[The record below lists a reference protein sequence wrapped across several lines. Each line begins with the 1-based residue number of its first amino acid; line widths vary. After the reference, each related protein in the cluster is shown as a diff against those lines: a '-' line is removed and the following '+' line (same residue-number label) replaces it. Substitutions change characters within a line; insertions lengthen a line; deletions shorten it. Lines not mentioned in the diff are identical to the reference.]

1 MNIIVKYIIITV
13 SALLASCKPTALA
26 NKVEQNSQPQVREN
40 TEFKLT
46 VFGTIHGGHRAS
58 KRYSLPIL
66 ETAIRKFKP
75 DVIFIE
81 IPPSSLALAQS
92 SFEQFGEVR
101 ERRTRAF
108 PELTDVIFPLKKELG
123 YDLVATAAW
132 SRQLA
137 DNRAAVLKRIEND
150 PARREQWQEHIAAR
164 NNLFSL
170 QRRRGNDPLYIHT
183 DQYDDEVK
191 TAQTPYETYFDADI
205 GAGGW
210 GPINMAHIGL
220 MNDALDRL
228 KSQNKVSNNM
238 PMRVLIIF
246 GAWHKYK
253 IIEAME
259 KRDDVALVDA
269 RQFFAD

>member
-1 MNIIVKYIIITV
+1 MNGILKYIIITA
-13 SALLASCKPTALA
+13 SALLTSCEPMVLA
-26 NKVEQNSQPQVREN
+26 NRAEQVSQPQTVEKN
-40 TEFKLT
+40 DFELT
-46 VFGTIHGGHRAS
+46 VFGAIHGGHRSS

-66 ETAIRKFKP
+66 ETAIRKFNP

-81 IPPSSLALAQS
+81 IPPSSLARAQS
-92 SFEQFGEVR
+92 SFDQFGEVR

-108 PELTDVIFPLKKELG
+108 PELTDVVFPLKNELG

-164 NNLFSL
+164 NNLFKI

-191 TAQTPYETYFDADI
+191 TAQTPYEIYFDADI

-210 GPINMAHIGL
+210 GPINKSHIGL
-220 MNDALDRL
+220 MSEALDRL
-228 KSQNKVSNNM
+228 KSENKSTDSK
-238 PMRVLIIF
+238 PMRVLIVF

-253 IIEAME
+253 IIEAMK
-259 KRDDVALVDA
+259 KRGDVTLVDA
-269 RQFFAD
+269 KPFFAD